1 MTTLPLQVLLIEDN
15 PADAS
20 MITGLLAQAR
30 GWEFALT
37 WVGDLSAGIDR
48 LRGGGIDLVL
58 LDLGLPESTGLA
70 TVQRLVAQGVP
81 LPTLIVLSGVT
92 DEEIAIKALQLG
104 AQDYL
109 VKGQVGSALLL
120 RAIRYAI
127 GRRQADEAVTRELM
141 RTRELATEKAV
152 RVKAESVS
160 EELRR
165 LLEERDQMLAERED
179 MLRLLAHEVRQPLN
193 NASAAL
199 ESASLAIANTTD
211 SAETGVRTP
220 LARAQHVLDHVIGT
234 LNNALA
240 AATLL
245 TTGAADVMA
254 DTDLHTLVG
263 LVVRD
268 IAVEDRPRVV
278 MDSLTG
284 TRTVQLQPVL
294 MRLALTNLLFNAL
307 AYSPPGSPVRLRI
320 YDSEEPLAMVFEVVD
335 TGDGISAELLPR
347 VFDKGTRGT
356 NTRATTGAG
365 LGLYIVRKVVDT
377 HRGTVEIVPNTP
389 RGSIVRVSIPQGV
402 EV

>member
-1 MTTLPLQVLLIEDN
+1 MAEPLQILLIEDN

-20 MITGLLAQAR
+20 MIAGLLAEAK
-30 GWEFALT
+30 GWAFALT
-37 WVGDLSAGIDR
+37 WMKDLTSGLER
-48 LRGGGIDLVL
+48 LRGGGFDVLL

-70 TVQRLVAQGVP
+70 TVQRLFAQNVAV
-81 LPTLIVLSGVT
+81 PTLIVLSGLS
-92 DEEIAIKALQLG
+92 DEETAVKALQSG

-109 VKGQVGSALLL
+109 AKGQIDSALLL

-127 GRRQADEAVTRELM
+127 GRRQAEEALTRELL

-152 RVKAESVS
+152 RLKAESVS
-160 EELRR
+160 EGLRR

-199 ESASLAIANTTD
+199 ENASAAIAASNQHPD
-211 SAETGVRTP
+211 AGVRTP
-220 LARAQHVLDHVIGT
+220 LTRAQHVLDHVIGT

-240 AATLL
+240 AASML
-245 TTGAADVMA
+245 TSGAGDVVA
-254 DTDLHTLVG
+254 DTDLQTLVG
-263 LVVRD
+263 LVLGD

-278 MDSLTG
+278 VDALTG

-294 MRLALTNLLFNAL
+294 MRLALCNLLTNAL

-320 YDSEEPLAMVFEVVD
+320 YDSEDPLAMVFEVEDV
-335 TGDGISAELLPR
+335 GEGFAAELLPR
-347 VFDKGTRGT
+347 AFDKGTRGRHA
-356 NTRATTGAG
+356 RATAGAG
-365 LGLYIVRKVVDT
+365 LGLYIVRKVVEL
-377 HRGTVEIVPNTP
+377 HRGSIEIVPHKP
-389 RGSIVRVSIPQGV
+389 RGSIVRMSIPQGV

>member
-1 MTTLPLQVLLIEDN
+1 MTAPLQVLLIEDN
-15 PADAS
+15 TADAS
-20 MITGLLAQAR
+20 MIADLLTQAR
-30 GWEFALT
+30 GWAFALT
-37 WVGDLSAGIDR
+37 WVSDLSAGIGR

-70 TVQRLVAQGVP
+70 TVQRLMAQGVAV
-81 LPTLIVLSGVT
+81 PTLIVLSGIT
-92 DEEIAIKALQLG
+92 DEEIAIKTLQLG

-109 VKGQVGSALLL
+109 VKGQVDSALLL

-127 GRRQADEAVTRELM
+127 GRRQAEEAMTRELL
-141 RTRELATEKAV
+141 RTRELANEKAV
-152 RVKAESVS
+152 RVKAENVS

-199 ESASLAIANTTD
+199 ESASSAIANTTD
-211 SAETGVRTP
+211 APEAGARAP

-240 AATLL
+240 AASLL
-245 TTGAADVMA
+245 TSGAIDVMA

-278 MDSLTG
+278 IDSRTG
-284 TRTVQLQPVL
+284 TRTVQLHPIL

-307 AYSPPGSPVRLRI
+307 AYSPPGSVVRLRI
-320 YDSEEPLAMVFEVVD
+320 SDSEEPLAMVFEVED
-335 TGDGISAELLPR
+335 AGDGISAELLPR

-356 NTRATTGAG
+356 HARATAGAG
-365 LGLYIVRKVVDT
+365 LGLYIVRKVVDM
-377 HRGTVEIVPNTP
+377 HHGTVEIVPNRP
-389 RGSIVRVSIPQGV
+389 RGSIVRMSIPQGV

>member
-1 MTTLPLQVLLIEDN
+1 MTLRLQVLLIEDN

-20 MITGLLAQAR
+20 RITDLLAQAR
-30 GWEFALT
+30 GWAFELT
-37 WVGDLSAGIDR
+37 WVSDLSAGVDR

-70 TVQRLVAQGVP
+70 TVQRLVAQGIA

-92 DEEIAIKALQLG
+92 DEEIAIKSLQLG

-109 VKGQVGSALLL
+109 VKGQVDSALLL
-120 RAIRYAI
+120 RAIRYAV
-127 GRRQADEAVTRELM
+127 GRRQAEEAMTRELM

-152 RVKAESVS
+152 RVRAEGVS

-211 SAETGVRTP
+211 HPGTGVRTP
-220 LARAQHVLDHVIGT
+220 LTRAQHVLDHVIGT
-234 LNNALA
+234 LNNTLA
-240 AATLL
+240 AATML
-245 TTGAADVMA
+245 TSGATDVMA

-268 IAVEDRPRVV
+268 IAVEDRLRVV
-278 MDSLTG
+278 IDSLTG

-307 AYSPPGSPVRLRI
+307 AYSPPGSLVRLRI

-335 TGDGISAELLPR
+335 TGDGISADLLPH

-356 NTRATTGAG
+356 HARATTGAG
-365 LGLYIVRKVVDT
+365 LGLYIVRRVVET
-377 HRGTVEIVPNTP
+377 HRGSVEIVPNEP
-389 RGSIVRVSIPQGV
+389 RGSIVRMSIPQGV

>member
-1 MTTLPLQVLLIEDN
+1 MTQPLQILLIEDN

-20 MITGLLAQAR
+20 RITSLLAQAK
-30 GWEFALT
+30 GWAFELT
-37 WVGDLSAGIDR
+37 WVSDLSAGVER
-48 LRGGGIDLVL
+48 LRRGGTDVVL

-70 TVQRLVAQGVP
+70 TVQRLFAQGCAV
-81 LPTLIVLSGVT
+81 PTLVVLSGLT
-92 DEEIAIKALQLG
+92 DEEVAVKALETG

-109 VKGQVGSALLL
+109 VKAQVDGPLLL

-127 GRRQADEAVTRELM
+127 GRRQAEEAMKRELL
-141 RTRELATEKAV
+141 RTRELAIEKEV
-152 RVKAESVS
+152 RLKAEGVS
-160 EELRR
+160 EGLRR
-165 LLEERDQMLAERED
+165 LLEERDQMLSERED

-199 ESASLAIANTTD
+199 ESASSAIAA
-211 SAETGVRTP
+211 SGSQPVAGARTP

-245 TTGAADVMA
+245 TSGAGDVIV

-263 LVVRD
+263 LVFRD
-268 IAVEDRPRVV
+268 IAVEDRPRVAIE
-278 MDSLTG
+278 SLTEA
-284 TRTVQLQPVL
+284 RTVQLQPVL
-294 MRLALTNLLFNAL
+294 MRLALSNLLFNAL

-320 YDSEEPLAMVFEVVD
+320 CDSEDPLAIVFEVQD
-335 TGDGISAELLPR
+335 EGDGIPAELLPR

-365 LGLYIVRKVVDT
+365 LGLYIARRVVER
-377 HRGTVEIVPNTP
+377 HHGSIEFVPDVP
-389 RGSIVRVSIPQGV
+389 RGSLVRVLIPQGV

>member
-1 MTTLPLQVLLIEDN
+1 MTQPLQVLLIEDN

-30 GWEFALT
+30 GWEFGLT
-37 WVGDLSAGIDR
+37 WVSDLSAGVDR

-70 TVQRLVAQGVP
+70 TVLRLFAQGLVVP
-81 LPTLIVLSGVT
+81 PLIVLSGIT
-92 DEEIAIKALQLG
+92 DEEIAIKALQSG

-109 VKGQVGSALLL
+109 VKGQVDSALLL

-127 GRRQADEAVTRELM
+127 GRRQAEEAMTRELL
-141 RTRELATEKAV
+141 RTRELANEKAV
-152 RVKAESVS
+152 RVRAEGVS

-199 ESASLAIANTTD
+199 ESASLAIAVST
-211 SAETGVRTP
+211 SHAETDVRTP

-245 TTGAADVMA
+245 TSGSSDVVA

-263 LVVRD
+263 LVLRD
-268 IAVEDRPRVV
+268 IAVEDRPRVGI
-278 MDSLTG
+278 DSLTE

-294 MRLALTNLLFNAL
+294 MRLALTNLLFNAQ

-320 YDSEEPLAMVFEVVD
+320 YDSEDPLAMVFEVED
-335 TGDGISAELLPR
+335 AGDGIAAELLPR
-347 VFDKGTRGT
+347 VFDKGTRGS
-356 NTRATTGAG
+356 NARATTGAG
-365 LGLYIVRKVVDT
+365 LGLYIVRKVVDL
-377 HRGTVEIVPNTP
+377 HHGSVEIEPNRP
-389 RGSIVRVSIPQGV
+389 RGSIVRMSIPLGV

>member
-1 MTTLPLQVLLIEDN
+1 MDLPLKILLIEDN

-20 MITGLLAQAR
+20 LISDMLAQAR

-37 WVGDLSAGIDR
+37 WVTSLTSGLER

-70 TVQRLVAQGVP
+70 TVQRLFAEGIPV
-81 LPTLIVLSGVT
+81 PTLVVLSGIT
-92 DEEIAIKALQLG
+92 DEEIAITALRSG

-109 VKGQVGSALLL
+109 VKGQVDSVLLL

-127 GRRQADEAVTRELM
+127 GRRQADEALTRELL
-141 RTRELATEKAV
+141 RTRELANEKAV
-152 RVKAESVS
+152 RVKAEGVS

-165 LLEERDQMLAERED
+165 LLDERDQMLAERED

-199 ESASLAIANTTD
+199 ESASLAIAASTD
-211 SAETGVRTP
+211 PGETGVRTP

-240 AATLL
+240 AATML
-245 TTGAADVMA
+245 TTRVTDVVAA
-254 DTDLHTLVG
+254 DTDLHTLIG
-263 LVVRD
+263 LVFRD
-268 IAVEDRPRVV
+268 IAVDDRPCVAIE
-278 MDSLTG
+278 SLTE

-294 MRLALTNLLFNAL
+294 MRLALSNLLFNAL
-307 AYSPPGSPVRLRI
+307 AYSPHGSQVRLRI
-320 YDSEEPLAMVFEVVD
+320 YDSEDPLAMIFEVED
-335 TGDGISAELLPR
+335 AGDGFAPELLPR
-347 VFDKGTRGT
+347 AFDKGTRGA
-356 NTRATTGAG
+356 NARATAGAG
-365 LGLYIVRKVVDT
+365 LGLYIVRKVVDL
-377 HRGTVEIVPNTP
+377 HHGSVEIVPNTP
-389 RGSIVRVSIPQGV
+389 RGSIIRVSIPQGV

>member
-1 MTTLPLQVLLIEDN
+1 MTPPLKILMIEDN

-20 MITGLLAQAR
+20 MISGLLAQAR

-37 WVGDLSAGIDR
+37 WVASLTSGLER

-58 LDLGLPESTGLA
+58 LDLGLPESTGVA
-70 TVQRLVAQGVP
+70 TVQRLFAEGIPV
-81 LPTLIVLSGVT
+81 PTLIVMSGVT
-92 DEEIAIKALQLG
+92 DQEVAIKALQSG

-109 VKGQVGSALLL
+109 VKGQVDSALLL

-127 GRRQADEAVTRELM
+127 GRRQADEAVTRELL
-141 RTRELATEKAV
+141 RTRELANEKAV
-152 RVKAESVS
+152 RVKAEGVS

-199 ESASLAIANTTD
+199 EGASLAIAA
-211 SAETGVRTP
+211 SAGPAETGVRTP

-240 AATLL
+240 AATMLSSRA
-245 TTGAADVMA
+245 TDVVAA

-263 LVVRD
+263 LVFRD
-268 IAVEDRPRVV
+268 IAVEDRPRVAIE
-278 MDSLTG
+278 SLTE

-294 MRLALTNLLFNAL
+294 MRLALSNLLFNAL
-307 AYSPPGSPVRLRI
+307 AYSPAGSPVRLRI
-320 YDSEEPLAMVFEVVD
+320 YDSEDPLAMVFEVED
-335 TGDGISAELLPR
+335 AGDGFSAELLPR
-347 VFDKGTRGT
+347 AFDKGTRGT
-356 NTRATTGAG
+356 HPRTTAGAG
-365 LGLYIVRKVVDT
+365 LGLYIVRKVVDL
-377 HRGTVEIVPNTP
+377 HHGSVEIVPNTP
-389 RGSIVRVSIPQGV
+389 RGSIIRVSIPQGV